1 MIQKITEEKRKVK
14 TKWSQFRHS
23 IRREEDNKMGLG
35 KAVSKHLETE
45 VEQHI
50 VRDKLKE
57 DTQIMW
63 HEMKALQMSKRQRL
77 LKLKENSKLI

>member
-1 MIQKITEEKRKVK
+1 MVTIYAQHQK
-14 TKWSQFRHS
+14 
-23 IRREEDNKMGLG
+23 REEGNNMGLG

-45 VEQHI
+45 VGQHI

-63 HEMKALQMSKRQRL
+63 HEMKVLQMSKRQRL
-77 LKLKENSKLI
+77 PKLKENSKLK